1 MSAWLAAHRKYPSA
15 ALRRAE
21 QGDVT
26 VRFTVSRDGHVGD
39 VAVVA
44 GSGHAELD
52 AAALT
57 LLRGASVPAPGVDA
71 TRTVSIRYRL
81 AD

>member
-21 QGDVT
+21 QGVVT

-71 TRTVSIRYRL
+71 TRIVSIRYRL